1 MFGGLKKRLY
11 FSKMQLL
18 FSRGISE
25 GKIVPFDNEFYEKMS
40 HTYFNCI
47 PIYMHIKY
55 LKPILPPGKCYDRS
69 LLMFFCFDDA
79 LLVRADNKDL
89 ELRFGKENAGHGW
102 IEIGNYVYDPSLMM
116 RFERDLYYKI
126 YSPTDVHK
134 ATKEDYKKVNGSYYD
149 DVRHTSIDDFK
160 IGGSK
165 RTDLCVSIP
174 LVQDLAKC
182 SSDENFQ
189 RELNEYLNLIQYEEK
204 QVHDEL
210 ISRFNLVLKENNT
223 INRAN

>member
-1 MFGGLKKRLY
+1 MFDNLKKVLY

-18 FSRGISE
+18 FNKGLAE
-25 GKIVPFDNEFYEKMS
+25 GKIVPFDDEFYEKMS

-55 LKPILPPGKCYDRS
+55 LKPLFGPGKCYDRS
-69 LLMFFCFDDA
+69 LFMFFCFDDA

-116 RFERDLYYKI
+116 RFEKDLYYKI
-126 YSPTDVHK
+126 YSPTNISK

-149 DVRHTSIDDFK
+149 DVRNTSIEDFK
-160 IGGSK
+160 LGGKK

-174 LVQDLAKC
+174 LVRGIAEH
-182 SSDENFQ
+182 SSDENFKK
-189 RELNEYLNLIQYEEK
+189 ELDAYLTSIQYDEK
-204 QVHDEL
+204 QVYEEL
-210 ISRFNLVLKENNT
+210 VSKCDFAMR
-223 INRAN
+223 R

>member
-1 MFGGLKKRLY
+1 
-11 FSKMQLL
+11 
-18 FSRGISE
+18 
-25 GKIVPFDNEFYEKMS
+25 MS
-40 HTYFNCI
+40 HTFFNCI
-47 PIYMHIKY
+47 PISMHIKY
-55 LKPILPPGKCYDRS
+55 LKPTAPPGKCYDRS
-69 LLMFFCFDDA
+69 LFMFFCFDDA

-116 RFERDLYYKI
+116 RFEKDLYYKI

-149 DVRHTSIDDFK
+149 DVRNTSIDDFK

-174 LVQDLAKC
+174 LVRGIAEFNEQFKK
-182 SSDENFQ
+182 
-189 RELNEYLNLIQYEEK
+189 ELEEYLTLIQYDEK
-204 QVHDEL
+204 QVYDEL
-210 ISRFNLVLKENNT
+210 VSKCDFT
-223 INRAN
+223 IRK

>member
-1 MFGGLKKRLY
+1 
-11 FSKMQLL
+11 
-18 FSRGISE
+18 
-25 GKIVPFDNEFYEKMS
+25 
-40 HTYFNCI
+40 
-47 PIYMHIKY
+47 MHIKY
-55 LKPILPPGKCYDRS
+55 LKPTAPPGKCYDRS
-69 LLMFFCFDDA
+69 LFMFFCFDDA

-116 RFERDLYYKI
+116 RFEKDLYYKI

-149 DVRHTSIDDFK
+149 DVRNTSIDDFK

-174 LVQDLAKC
+174 LVRGIAEFNEQFKK
-182 SSDENFQ
+182 
-189 RELNEYLNLIQYEEK
+189 ELEEYLTLIQYDEK
-204 QVHDEL
+204 QVYDEL
-210 ISRFNLVLKENNT
+210 VSKCDFT
-223 INRAN
+223 IRK